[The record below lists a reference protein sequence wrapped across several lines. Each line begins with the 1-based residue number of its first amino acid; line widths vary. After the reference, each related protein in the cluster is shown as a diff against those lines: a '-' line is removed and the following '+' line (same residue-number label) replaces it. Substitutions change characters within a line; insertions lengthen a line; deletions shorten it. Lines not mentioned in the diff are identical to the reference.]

1 MLKVKLKR
9 TVKYSST
16 GPLIWDFYNW
26 VKHME
31 RKIQMTL
38 LMIRGLHDTG
48 GNVQS
53 KRMDAVA
60 MPG

>member
-1 MLKVKLKR
+1 MKK
-9 TVKYSST
+9 
-16 GPLIWDFYNW
+16 
-26 VKHME
+26 KHME

-38 LMIRGLHDTG
+38 LKIRGLHDIS
-48 GNVQS
+48 GNVQP